1 MINIFIFLTSFLAG
15 FVFYLLKRINDLQ
28 QQIIL
33 LDKEQHEQNKEMLEM
48 FEFKIQQAKLN
59 VAVVEVFALEPLFAT
74 KTISIEAGPCVAG
87 FHEQV
92 ATNDP
97 LVDLFRHP
105 GITLP
110 RS

>member
-48 FEFKIQQAKLN
+48 FEFRTQQAKLN
-59 VAVVEVFALEPLFAT
+59 VAVVEKLEEMGDSQYV
-74 KTISIEAGPCVAG
+74 IRHYGIVGEA
-87 FHEQV
+87 
-92 ATNDP
+92 
-97 LVDLFRHP
+97 
-105 GITLP
+105 
-110 RS
+110 

>member
-28 QQIIL
+28 QQVIL

-59 VAVVEVFALEPLFAT
+59 IAVVEKLEEMMDGNELQNYYG
-74 KTISIEAGPCVAG
+74 IVGEA
-87 FHEQV
+87 
-92 ATNDP
+92 
-97 LVDLFRHP
+97 
-105 GITLP
+105 
-110 RS
+110 

>member
-28 QQIIL
+28 QQVIL

-59 VAVVEVFALEPLFAT
+59 IAVVEKLEEM
-74 KTISIEAGPCVAG
+74 IDSQYVVRHYGIVGEA
-87 FHEQV
+87 
-92 ATNDP
+92 
-97 LVDLFRHP
+97 
-105 GITLP
+105 
-110 RS
+110 

>member
-59 VAVVEVFALEPLFAT
+59 IAVVEKLEE
-74 KTISIEAGPCVAG
+74 ISDSQYVVRHYGIVGEA
-87 FHEQV
+87 
-92 ATNDP
+92 
-97 LVDLFRHP
+97 
-105 GITLP
+105 
-110 RS
+110 